1 MNGRRELIRSG
12 WCVAATAVALLSL
25 GGAAAGWAVEPLAG
39 VLACRAITEA
49 TARLACFDRE
59 SAGLEAK
66 VAAAAVPAPVA
77 APRPLPPPLDPK
89 KEFGLPEKAV
99 ATQEVAAGTRAA
111 DTSAID
117 AHVLGFAQG
126 ADGRGVFTLDNGQV
140 WRQLNST
147 GEMLIHNGDPVTI
160 SRAALG
166 SYWLQVKSGRGC
178 KVSRLR

>member
-1 MNGRRELIRSG
+1 LIRSRWYMAAGG
-12 WCVAATAVALLSL
+12 WALLGL
-25 GGAAAGWAVEPLAG
+25 GGPEAGWAAEPLAG
-39 VLACRAITEA
+39 VLACRAITDA
-49 TARLACFDRE
+49 TARLSCFDRE

-66 VAAAAVPAPVA
+66 VAAAAVPVAVVPAPVA
-77 APRPLPPPLDPK
+77 AQRPPPPPLDPK
-89 KEFGLPEKAV
+89 KEFGLPEKTV

-126 ADGRGVFTLDNGQV
+126 ADGRGVFTLDNGQI
-140 WRQLNST
+140 WRQVNST
-147 GEMLIHNGDPVTI
+147 GEMLIRNGDPVTI

-166 SYWLQVKSGRGC
+166 SYWLQAKSGRGC